1 MRIGA
6 PHGVCCGDV
15 VGLAER
21 RGESETLV
29 LQATCANPRCDQAFD
44 RDLGPGRRKDF
55 HSEECRR
62 RTEADRRKL
71 TSRLEHYERQAE
83 TMRARLN
90 AYIRSSHDGE
100 PQTPCVGAT
109 PEQIRRARDAVM
121 QVKGM
126 ARFLRGHEDE
136 FAQDLLKLFDAVE
149 PLVDATTD

>member
-1 MRIGA
+1 MS
-6 PHGVCCGDV
+6 GDV
-15 VGLAER
+15 VGLTER
-21 RGESETLV
+21 RSDAEILV
-29 LQATCANPRCDQAFD
+29 LQATCANPRCDQEFD

-62 RTEADRRKL
+62 RAEADHRKL

-90 AYIRSSHDGE
+90 AYVRTSTDGE
-100 PQTPCVGAT
+100 PQKPRAGAT
-109 PEQIRRARDAVM
+109 PEQIQCARDAIM

-126 ARFLRGHEDE
+126 TRFLRGHQDE

-149 PLVDATTD
+149 PLVDATTS

>member
-1 MRIGA
+1 M
-6 PHGVCCGDV
+6 
-15 VGLAER
+15 
-21 RGESETLV
+21 
-29 LQATCANPRCDQAFD
+29 
-44 RDLGPGRRKDF
+44 
-55 HSEECRR
+55 
-62 RTEADRRKL
+62 

-83 TMRARLN
+83 TMRARLT

-100 PQTPCVGAT
+100 PQTPCLGAT

-126 ARFLRGHEDE
+126 AHFLRGHDDK